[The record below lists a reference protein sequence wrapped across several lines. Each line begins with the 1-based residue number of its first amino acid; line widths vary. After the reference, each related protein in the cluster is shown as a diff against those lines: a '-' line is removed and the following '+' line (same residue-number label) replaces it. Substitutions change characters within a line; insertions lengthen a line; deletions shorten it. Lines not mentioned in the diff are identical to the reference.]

1 MTDRDEIPQISY
13 NNSSHG
19 GLTMTREQMIATAES
34 FVDFDAG
41 RYWERGV
48 EKPMPA
54 HYLPFVRTP
63 YIATKGVTFPSAQAE
78 HRRR

>member
-1 MTDRDEIPQISY
+1 MIEHDGIGQIGY
-13 NNSSHG
+13 DNSSHG
-19 GLTMTREQMIATAES
+19 GLKMTREQMIATAET

-54 HYLPFVRTP
+54 HYLPMVRTP
-63 YIATKGVTFPSAQAE
+63 YIQTKGVTIPSAQAE
-78 HRRR
+78 HRKR

>member
-1 MTDRDEIPQISY
+1 
-13 NNSSHG
+13 
-19 GLTMTREQMIATAES
+19 MTREQMIATAES

-54 HYLPFVRTP
+54 HYLPMVRTP
-63 YIATKGVTFPSAQAE
+63 YIKADGPATGKVDRGLLTFPSAQAE

>member
-1 MTDRDEIPQISY
+1 MRDTASQISY

-54 HYLPFVRTP
+54 HYAAL
-63 YIATKGVTFPSAQAE
+63 IASGKRVPGKGLLPSAQAE